1 MNLLM
6 VSGDRQV
13 AIGEKGPFFSM
24 QAEFS
29 RYFDRIDVLCPRP
42 DAEPTVS
49 VIHDNVH
56 FHTAPCSRRGM
67 PAWIAEQGERL
78 QREHGHRLI
87 VSHDYGFFYNGMGSA
102 HLSRRCRIPYLSEI
116 HHVPGYPIAVGVRER
131 IDRLAAR
138 VYVRWARE
146 RAAAFRVVNT
156 EQMPELLRRWGVP
169 AHKILV
175 LPSQYIDFSV
185 FHPGAGGGGSAK
197 YDLCFV
203 GRMVANK
210 RVDVILEAMAI
221 CGRGGSPMRGVFV
234 GKGPLRDKLQQKAKD
249 LGVDATWIEWV
260 DEPSDL
266 AAIYAQSRSVVC
278 ASTCEGGP
286 RYTVEAMACEVPAVS
301 TPVGVMGDLLSDGS
315 CGALAGFS
323 AHELSVSLS
332 GVLENEELRVRLG
345 KKAASAV
352 QPYEYARALGVYAN
366 GLRLL
371 AGEPETQPCA

>member
-1 MNLLM
+1 M

-13 AIGEKGPFFSM
+13 AIGEKGPFYSM

-29 RYFDRIDVLCPRP
+29 RYFGRVDVLCPKP
-42 DAEPTVS
+42 DREPTVS
-49 VIHDNVH
+49 LIHGNVH

-67 PAWIAEQGERL
+67 PAWIADQGERL
-78 QREHGHRLI
+78 QREHDHRLI

-116 HHVPGYPIAVGVRER
+116 HHVPGYPIAVGLRER
-131 IDRLAAR
+131 IDKLAAR
-138 VYVRWARE
+138 VYVRWARS

-185 FHPGAGGGGSAK
+185 FHPGAGGAGAEPL
-197 YDLCFV
+197 YDVCFV

-210 RVDVILEAMAI
+210 RVDCILEAMAI
-221 CGRGGSPMRGVFV
+221 CAEKGTPLRGVFV
-234 GKGPLRDKLQQKAKD
+234 GKGPLRDGLQAKARQ
-249 LGVDATWIEWV
+249 LGVEANWIEWV

-286 RYTVEAMACEVPAVS
+286 RYTVEAMACQVPAVS

-315 CGALAGFS
+315 CGALAGFR
-323 AHELSVSLS
+323 AHELSVSLL
-332 GVLENEELRVRLG
+332 GVLGDEGLRQRLG
-345 KKAASAV
+345 EKAAAAV

-371 AGEPETQPCA
+371 AGEAEIEPCD